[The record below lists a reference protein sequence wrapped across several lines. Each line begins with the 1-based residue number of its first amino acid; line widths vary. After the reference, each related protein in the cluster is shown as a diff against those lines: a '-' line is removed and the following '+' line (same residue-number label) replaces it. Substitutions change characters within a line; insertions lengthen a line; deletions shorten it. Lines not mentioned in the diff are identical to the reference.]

1 MKTCPVCH
9 ARCFEDMDV
18 CYGCLHRFGQG
29 DPALV
34 EGFDELAECIVEP
47 VVAAVRESGGV
58 SGAGAGANRP
68 DDVRPAVVRA
78 DGGCCAG
85 EGFVAGANGEAAG
98 GPIADG
104 AAEPAERVKATVHP
118 SKGMH
123 GTMVVRIEIPAS
135 MFRMSAREPAPEAPR
150 R

>member
-29 DPALV
+29 DPVLV
-34 EGFDELAECIVEP
+34 DGFDELAECIIEP
-47 VVAAVRESGGV
+47 VVTAVRESGGA
-58 SGAGAGANRP
+58 SGAAVVANRSGDGRSAAERAGGGFADEGP
-68 DDVRPAVVRA
+68 VVGA
-78 DGGCCAG
+78 DGD
-85 EGFVAGANGEAAG
+85 AAG
-98 GPIADG
+98 GSVAGSAD
-104 AAEPAERVKATVHP
+104 EPAERVKATVHP

-135 MFRMSAREPAPEAPR
+135 MFRMSARDPVLEAPR

>member
-29 DPALV
+29 DPVLV

-47 VVAAVRESGGV
+47 VVAAFRESGGV
-58 SGAGAGANRP
+58 SSDGASRSGGE
-68 DDVRPAVVRA
+68 RPAAERA
-78 DGGCCAG
+78 DGGRCAG
-85 EGFVAGANGEAAG
+85 EGFVASANNEAAG
-98 GPIADG
+98 GLAADS

-135 MFRMSAREPAPEAPR
+135 MFRVSAREPVSEAPR